1 MSVLDFFNY
10 KIKPKNTIGFFYI
23 RSMAAPKIRKDI
35 SKKLEKLST
44 DQKQELV
51 EYLDSFLEDRRRD
64 RLNGVLENR
73 TTHFCI
79 AMEDLFYERN
89 SGAIIRT
96 ADGYG
101 IQNVHVIEP
110 KESFKSKVTNII
122 SKGAEKWVTKTQHDD
137 IKNGAKMCID
147 ELRAQGY
154 QIVATS
160 PHKDGHT
167 IHNFDI
173 SKKSAFF
180 LGTEKTGVSDIVMQE
195 ADDYIS
201 MPIYG
206 FTESYNVS
214 VANAILLHELVNRL
228 RNSDVNWKLSTQEKQ
243 DLILDW
249 TLKSVQSSD
258 LITQKFITEKG
269 WEITE

>member
-1 MSVLDFFNY
+1 MSSS
-10 KIKPKNTIGFFYI
+10 K
-23 RSMAAPKIRKDI
+23 RRKDI
-35 SKKLEKLST
+35 SNKLVMLSSSEKG
-44 DQKQELV
+44 ELLA
-51 EYLDSFLEDRRRD
+51 YMDTFLKDERRD
-64 RLNGVLENR
+64 RLNSVLDNR
-73 TTHFCI
+73 TTHFCV

-122 SKGAEKWVTKTQHDD
+122 SKGAEKWVTKRQHDD
-137 IKNGAKMCID
+137 IENGAKMCID
-147 ELRAQGY
+147 ELRSQGY

-173 SKKSAFF
+173 TKKSAFF
-180 LGTEKTGVSDIVMQE
+180 LGAEKTGISDIIMNE

-228 RNSDVNWKLSTQEKQ
+228 RNSEVDWKLSNKERN
-243 DLILDW
+243 DLLLDW
-249 TLKSVQSSD
+249 TMKSIVSSD
-258 LITQKFITEKG
+258 LIAEKFMADKG
-269 WEITE
+269 WDIK

>member
-1 MSVLDFFNY
+1 MG
-10 KIKPKNTIGFFYI
+10 KPK
-23 RSMAAPKIRKDI
+23 RRDI
-35 SKKLEKLST
+35 SKKLAKLSK
-44 DQKQELV
+44 DQKKELLAYMDT
-51 EYLDSFLEDRRRD
+51 YLEEPRRD
-64 RLNGVLENR
+64 RLNEVLDNR
-73 TTHFCI
+73 TTHFCV

-101 IQNVHVIEP
+101 IQNIHVIEP

-137 IKNGAKMCID
+137 IENGAKMCID
-147 ELRAQGY
+147 ELRSQGY
-154 QIVATS
+154 QIVATT

-167 IHNFDI
+167 IHDFDI

-180 LGTEKTGVSDIVMQE
+180 LGTEKTGISDVVMEE
-195 ADDYIS
+195 ADDYIA

-206 FTESYNVS
+206 FTESFNVS

-228 RNSDVNWKLSTQEKQ
+228 RNSETNWKLSTEEREE
-243 DLILDW
+243 LLLDW
-249 TLKSVQSSD
+249 TMKSIVSSD
-258 LITQKFITEKG
+258 LIAEKFMTDQG
-269 WEITE
+269 WEIE

>member
-1 MSVLDFFNY
+1 MSG
-10 KIKPKNTIGFFYI
+10 PK
-23 RSMAAPKIRKDI
+23 RRKDI
-35 SKKLEKLST
+35 YHRLVNLSKS
-44 DQKQELV
+44 QKAELTAYMNTFMRD
-51 EYLDSFLEDRRRD
+51 ERRD
-64 RLNGVLENR
+64 KLNHVLDNR
-73 TTHFCI
+73 TTHFCV

-101 IQNVHVIEP
+101 IQNIHVIEP
-110 KESFKSKVTNII
+110 RDSFKSKVTNII

-137 IKNGAKMCID
+137 IRNGAKMCID
-147 ELRAQGY
+147 ELRSQGY

-167 IHNFDI
+167 IHDFDI

-180 LGTEKTGVSDIVMQE
+180 LGAEKTGISDIVMEE
-195 ADDYIS
+195 ADDYIA

-214 VANAILLHELVNRL
+214 VANGILLHELINRL
-228 RNSDVNWKLSTQEKQ
+228 RKSDVDWHLSEEERN
-243 DLILDW
+243 DLFLDW
-249 TLKSVQSSD
+249 TMKSINSSD
-258 LITQKFITEKG
+258 MIADKFMEEQG
-269 WEITE
+269 WSIPK

>member
-1 MSVLDFFNY
+1 MGKY
-10 KIKPKNTIGFFYI
+10 QK
-23 RSMAAPKIRKDI
+23 RKDI
-35 SKKLEKLST
+35 SNLTSTLSLS
-44 DQKQELV
+44 QKSELLS
-51 EYLDSFLEDRRRD
+51 YMDSFLTDERRI
-64 RLNGVLENR
+64 RLNSVLDNR

-101 IQNVHVIEP
+101 IQNIHVIEP
-110 KESFKSKVTNII
+110 QDSFKSKVTNII
-122 SKGAEKWVTKTQHDD
+122 SKGAEKWVTKTQHGDLE
-137 IKNGAKMCID
+137 NGALNCIQQ
-147 ELRAQGY
+147 LRNEGY

-160 PHKDGHT
+160 PHVNGHT

-173 SKKSAFF
+173 TKKSAFF
-180 LGTEKTGVSDIVMQE
+180 LGAEKTGISDVVMEE

-214 VANAILLHELVNRL
+214 VANAILLHELINRL
-228 RNSDVNWKLSTQEKQ
+228 RKSEVNWHLSDFERKE
-243 DLILDW
+243 LMLDW
-249 TLKSVQSSD
+249 TLKSIVSSH
-258 LITQKFITEKG
+258 LIAEKFLSEKN
-269 WEITE
+269 WMK

>member
-1 MSVLDFFNY
+1 MS
-10 KIKPKNTIGFFYI
+10 
-23 RSMAAPKIRKDI
+23 APKKRKDI
-35 SKKLEKLST
+35 SKKLAKLNT
-44 DQKQELV
+44 DQKEELFD
-51 EYLDSFLEDRRRD
+51 YLNTFLQDKRRD
-64 RLNGVLENR
+64 RLNSVLDNR

-101 IQNVHVIEP
+101 VQNVHVIEP
-110 KESFKSKVTNII
+110 KDSFRSKVTNII

-137 IKNGAKMCID
+137 VENGAKKCID
-147 ELRAQGY
+147 QLRKEGY

-160 PHKDGHT
+160 PHTDGHT
-167 IHNFDI
+167 IHDFDI

-180 LGTEKTGVSDIVMQE
+180 LGAEKTGISDIVMEE

-214 VANAILLHELVNRL
+214 VANAILLHELINRL
-228 RNSDVNWKLSTQEKQ
+228 RKSDVDWHLSKEERKEM
-243 DLILDW
+243 LLDW
-249 TLKSVQSSD
+249 TMKSIVSSD
-258 LITQKFITEKG
+258 MIAEKFMADKG
-269 WEITE
+269 WKID

>member
-1 MSVLDFFNY
+1 MG
-10 KIKPKNTIGFFYI
+10 KPN
-23 RSMAAPKIRKDI
+23 RRKDI
-35 SKKLEKLST
+35 SHKLAKLNES
-44 DQKQELV
+44 QREELLQYMDS
-51 EYLDSFLEDRRRD
+51 YLNDPRRN
-64 RLNGVLENR
+64 RLNEVLDNR
-73 TTHFCI
+73 TTHFCV

-167 IHNFDI
+167 IHDFDI

-180 LGTEKTGVSDIVMQE
+180 LGAEKTGISDIVMEE
-195 ADDYIS
+195 ADDYIA

-228 RNSDVNWKLSTQEKQ
+228 RNSDIDWKLSKIEREE
-243 DLILDW
+243 LLLDW
-249 TLKSVQSSD
+249 VMKSVVSSD
-258 LITQKFITEKG
+258 LLAEKFIADQG
-269 WEITE
+269 WKIK

>member
-1 MSVLDFFNY
+1 MGENR
-10 KIKPKNTIGFFYI
+10 K
-23 RSMAAPKIRKDI
+23 RKDI
-35 SKKLEKLST
+35 SHITEKLTPAQRMELLQYMDGFLT
-44 DQKQELV
+44 DE
-51 EYLDSFLEDRRRD
+51 RRE
-64 RLNGVLENR
+64 RLNAVLDQR

-101 IQNVHVIEP
+101 IQNIHVIEP
-110 KESFKSKVTNII
+110 KDSFKSKVTNII
-122 SKGAEKWVTKTQHDD
+122 SKGAEKWVNKTQHGDMH
-137 IKNGAKMCID
+137 NGAKDCIA
-147 ELRAQGY
+147 ELRKQGY
-154 QIVATS
+154 QIVATT

-180 LGTEKTGVSDIVMQE
+180 LGTEKTGISPEVMEE
-195 ADDYIS
+195 ADDYIA

-214 VANAILLHELVNRL
+214 VANAILLHELTNRL
-228 RNSDVNWKLSTQEKQ
+228 RNSDIDWHLSPEEREN
-243 DLILDW
+243 LMLDW
-249 TLKSVQSSD
+249 TLKSIVSSH
-258 LITQKFITEKG
+258 LLAEKYIREKE
-269 WEITE
+269 WLTD

>member
-1 MSVLDFFNY
+1 MSN
-10 KIKPKNTIGFFYI
+10 P
-23 RSMAAPKIRKDI
+23 RIRKDI
-35 SKKLEKLST
+35 SHKINSLNT
-44 DQKQELV
+44 TQKHELLD
-51 EYLDSFLEDRRRD
+51 YLDTFIQDPRRD
-64 RLNGVLENR
+64 RLNNVLDNR

-101 IQNVHVIEP
+101 IQNINVIEP
-110 KESFKSKVTNII
+110 EDSFKSKVTNII
-122 SKGAEKWVTKTQHDD
+122 SKGAEKWVTKTQFGNPETGVLD
-137 IKNGAKMCID
+137 CINH
-147 ELRAQGY
+147 LRKEGY

-160 PHKDGHT
+160 PHTDGHT

-173 SKKSAFF
+173 TKKSAFF
-180 LGTEKTGVSDIVMQE
+180 LGTEKTGISDIVMEE

-214 VANAILLHELVNRL
+214 VANAILLHELVNRV
-228 RNSDVNWKLSTQEKQ
+228 RKSDVDWHLSPEERKE
-243 DLILDW
+243 LMLDW
-249 TLKSVQSSD
+249 VMKSIVSSD
-258 LITQKFITEKG
+258 YLAEKFIEDKQ
-269 WEITE
+269 WH

>member
-1 MSVLDFFNY
+1 MS
-10 KIKPKNTIGFFYI
+10 
-23 RSMAAPKIRKDI
+23 APRKRKDI
-35 SKKLEKLST
+35 SKLLAKLDSA
-44 DQKQELV
+44 QKQELYT
-51 EYLDSFLEDRRRD
+51 YLDSFLQEPRRE
-64 RLNGVLENR
+64 RLNGVLDNR
-73 TTHFCI
+73 TTHFCV

-110 KESFKSKVTNII
+110 KDSFKSKVTNII

-137 IKNGAKMCID
+137 IKNGAKQCID
-147 ELRAQGY
+147 ELRKQGY

-160 PHKDGHT
+160 PHTDGHT
-167 IHNFDI
+167 IHDFDI
-173 SKKSAFF
+173 TKKSAFF
-180 LGTEKTGVSDIVMQE
+180 LGAEKTGISDVVMEE

-214 VANAILLHELVNRL
+214 VANAILLHELINRL
-228 RNSDVNWKLSTQEKQ
+228 RKSDINWQLSKEEREE
-243 DLILDW
+243 LMLDW
-249 TLKSVQSSD
+249 TIKSIVSAEM
-258 LITQKFITEKG
+258 LAEKFITEKG
-269 WEITE
+269 W

>member
-1 MSVLDFFNY
+1 MS
-10 KIKPKNTIGFFYI
+10 
-23 RSMAAPKIRKDI
+23 APRKRKDI
-35 SKKLEKLST
+35 SKLLGKLNTS
-44 DQKQELV
+44 QKQELYT
-51 EYLDSFLEDRRRD
+51 YLDGFLQSKRRN
-64 RLNGVLENR
+64 RLSSVLDNR

-110 KESFKSKVTNII
+110 KDSFKSKVTNII
-122 SKGAEKWVTKTQHDD
+122 SKGAEKWVSKTQHDD
-137 IKNGAKMCID
+137 VRNGAKQCID
-147 ELRAQGY
+147 ELRKQGY

-160 PHKDGHT
+160 PHTDGHT

-173 SKKSAFF
+173 TKKSAFF
-180 LGTEKTGVSDIVMQE
+180 LGAEKTGVSDIIMEE

-228 RNSDVNWKLSTQEKQ
+228 RNSDVDWHLSEEERNE
-243 DLILDW
+243 LMLDW
-249 TLKSVQSSD
+249 TMKSIVSSEM
-258 LITQKFITEKG
+258 LAEKFINDNG
-269 WEITE
+269 WNS

>member
-1 MSVLDFFNY
+1 MSG
-10 KIKPKNTIGFFYI
+10 PK
-23 RSMAAPKIRKDI
+23 RRKDI
-35 SKKLEKLST
+35 YHRLVNLSKA
-44 DQKQELV
+44 QKAELTAYMNTFMRD
-51 EYLDSFLEDRRRD
+51 ERRD
-64 RLNGVLENR
+64 KLNNVLDNR
-73 TTHFCI
+73 TTHFCV

-101 IQNVHVIEP
+101 IQNIHVIEP
-110 KESFKSKVTNII
+110 RDSFKSKVTNII

-147 ELRAQGY
+147 ELRSQGY
-154 QIVATS
+154 QIVATT

-167 IHNFDI
+167 IHDFDI

-180 LGTEKTGVSDIVMQE
+180 LGAEKTGISDIVMEE
-195 ADDYIS
+195 ADDYIA

-214 VANAILLHELVNRL
+214 VANGILLHELINRL
-228 RNSDVNWKLSTQEKQ
+228 RNSDIHWHLSEEERS
-243 DLILDW
+243 DLFLDW
-249 TLKSVQSSD
+249 TMKSINSSD
-258 LITQKFITEKG
+258 MIADKFMEEQG
-269 WEITE
+269 WEIPK

>member
-1 MSVLDFFNY
+1 MSTPR
-10 KIKPKNTIGFFYI
+10 K
-23 RSMAAPKIRKDI
+23 RKDI
-35 SKKLEKLST
+35 SKLLEELNIS
-44 DQKQELV
+44 QKQELYV
-51 EYLDSFLEDRRRD
+51 YLDSFLQDPRRE
-64 RLNGVLENR
+64 RLNNVLDNR
-73 TTHFCI
+73 TTHFCV

-110 KESFKSKVTNII
+110 KDSFKSKVTNII

-137 IKNGAKMCID
+137 IKNGAKQCID
-147 ELRAQGY
+147 QLRKQGY

-160 PHKDGHT
+160 PHTDGHT
-167 IHNFDI
+167 IHDFDI
-173 SKKSAFF
+173 TKKSAFF
-180 LGTEKTGVSDIVMQE
+180 LGAEKTGISDIVMEE

-228 RNSDVNWKLSTQEKQ
+228 RKSDVDWKLSEEERNE
-243 DLILDW
+243 IMLDW
-249 TLKSVQSSD
+249 TIKSIVSSD
-258 LITQKFITEKG
+258 MLTEKFITDKG
-269 WEITE
+269 WG

>member
-1 MSVLDFFNY
+1 MSG
-10 KIKPKNTIGFFYI
+10 PK
-23 RSMAAPKIRKDI
+23 RRKDI
-35 SKKLEKLST
+35 YHRLVNLSKS
-44 DQKQELV
+44 QKQELTAYMNTFMRD
-51 EYLDSFLEDRRRD
+51 ERRD
-64 RLNGVLENR
+64 KLNLVLDNR
-73 TTHFCI
+73 TTHFCV

-101 IQNVHVIEP
+101 IQNIHVIEP
-110 KESFKSKVTNII
+110 KDSFKSKVTNII

-147 ELRAQGY
+147 SLRSQGY

-167 IHNFDI
+167 IHDFDI
-173 SKKSAFF
+173 TKKSAFF
-180 LGTEKTGVSDIVMQE
+180 LGAEKTGISDIVMEE
-195 ADDYIS
+195 ADDYIA

-214 VANAILLHELVNRL
+214 VANGILLHELVNRL
-228 RNSDVNWKLSTQEKQ
+228 RKSNVNWELSEEERD
-243 DLILDW
+243 DLFLDW
-249 TLKSVQSSD
+249 TMKSINSSNMIAD
-258 LITQKFITEKG
+258 KFMLEKG
-269 WEITE
+269 WQIV

>member
-1 MSVLDFFNY
+1 MG
-10 KIKPKNTIGFFYI
+10 KPN
-23 RSMAAPKIRKDI
+23 RRKDI
-35 SKKLEKLST
+35 SHKLAKLSEA
-44 DQKQELV
+44 QKAELLKYMDT
-51 EYLDSFLEDRRRD
+51 YLNDPRRD
-64 RLNGVLENR
+64 RLNEVLDNR
-73 TTHFCI
+73 TTHFCV

-137 IKNGAKMCID
+137 IENGAKMCID

-167 IHNFDI
+167 IHDFDI

-180 LGTEKTGVSDIVMQE
+180 LGAEKTGISDIVMEE
-195 ADDYIS
+195 ADDYIA

-228 RNSDVNWKLSTQEKQ
+228 RNSDIDWKLTKKEREE
-243 DLILDW
+243 LLLDW
-249 TLKSVQSSD
+249 VMKSVVSSD
-258 LITQKFITEKG
+258 LLAEKFIADKG
-269 WEITE
+269 WKLE

>member
-1 MSVLDFFNY
+1 MSG
-10 KIKPKNTIGFFYI
+10 PK
-23 RSMAAPKIRKDI
+23 RRKDI
-35 SKKLEKLST
+35 YHRLVNLSKS
-44 DQKQELV
+44 QKTELTAYMNTFMRD
-51 EYLDSFLEDRRRD
+51 ERRD
-64 RLNGVLENR
+64 KLNHVLDNR
-73 TTHFCI
+73 TTHFCV

-101 IQNVHVIEP
+101 IQNIHVIEP
-110 KESFKSKVTNII
+110 RDSFKSKVTNII

-147 ELRAQGY
+147 ELRSQGY

-167 IHNFDI
+167 IHDFDI

-180 LGTEKTGVSDIVMQE
+180 LGAEKTGISDIVMEE
-195 ADDYIS
+195 ADDYIA

-214 VANAILLHELVNRL
+214 VANGILLHELINRL
-228 RNSDVNWKLSTQEKQ
+228 RKSDVDWHLSEEERN
-243 DLILDW
+243 DLFLDW
-249 TLKSVQSSD
+249 TMKSINSSD
-258 LITQKFITEKG
+258 MIADKFMEEQG
-269 WEITE
+269 WEIPK

>member
-1 MSVLDFFNY
+1 MC
-10 KIKPKNTIGFFYI
+10 YI
-23 RSMAAPKIRKDI
+23 RVMGKPNRRKDI
-35 SKKLEKLST
+35 SHKLAKLSEA
-44 DQKQELV
+44 QKAELLKYMDT
-51 EYLDSFLEDRRRD
+51 YLNDPRRD
-64 RLNGVLENR
+64 RLNEVLDNR
-73 TTHFCI
+73 TTHFCV

-137 IKNGAKMCID
+137 IENGAKMCID

-167 IHNFDI
+167 IHDFDI

-180 LGTEKTGVSDIVMQE
+180 LGAEKTGISDIVMEE
-195 ADDYIS
+195 ADDYIA

-228 RNSDVNWKLSTQEKQ
+228 RNSDIDWKLTKKEREE
-243 DLILDW
+243 LLLDW
-249 TLKSVQSSD
+249 VMKSVVSSD
-258 LITQKFITEKG
+258 LLAEKFIADKG
-269 WEITE
+269 WKLE

>member
-1 MSVLDFFNY
+1 MHLSKVKISFYLFYNFLYFRTMS
-10 KIKPKNTIGFFYI
+10 
-23 RSMAAPKIRKDI
+23 APRKRKDI
-35 SKKLEKLST
+35 SKKITKLT
-44 DQKQELV
+44 DYQKGELYT
-51 EYLDSFLEDRRRD
+51 YLDSFLQDKRRN
-64 RLNGVLENR
+64 RLNDVLDNR
-73 TTHFCI
+73 TTHFCV

-101 IQNVHVIEP
+101 IQNINVIEP
-110 KESFKSKVTNII
+110 KDSFKSKVTNII
-122 SKGAEKWVTKTQHDD
+122 SKGAEKWVTKTQFGDPETGVMD
-137 IKNGAKMCID
+137 CINK
-147 ELRAQGY
+147 LREDGY

-160 PHKDGHT
+160 PHTDGHT

-180 LGTEKTGVSDIVMQE
+180 LGTEKTGISDLIMNE

-214 VANAILLHELVNRL
+214 VANAILLHEMINRL
-228 RNSDVNWKLSTQEKQ
+228 RNSDIDWHLTADERKEL
-243 DLILDW
+243 LLDW
-249 TLKSVQSSD
+249 TMKSIVSSEMIAD
-258 LITQKFITEKG
+258 KFIQDNG
-269 WEITE
+269 WE

>member
-1 MSVLDFFNY
+1 MS
-10 KIKPKNTIGFFYI
+10 
-23 RSMAAPKIRKDI
+23 APRKRKDI
-35 SKKLEKLST
+35 SKKIAKLSKSQKDELYHYLAT
-44 DQKQELV
+44 FIKDQ
-51 EYLDSFLEDRRRD
+51 RRD
-64 RLNGVLENR
+64 RLNGVLDNR

-101 IQNVHVIEP
+101 IQNINVIEP
-110 KESFKSKVTNII
+110 KDSFKSKVTNII
-122 SKGAEKWVTKTQHDD
+122 SKGAEKWVTKTQFGDPETGVMD
-137 IKNGAKMCID
+137 CIQK
-147 ELRAQGY
+147 LRADGY

-160 PHKDGHT
+160 PHTDGHT
-167 IHNFDI
+167 IHDFDI

-180 LGTEKTGVSDIVMQE
+180 LGTEKTGISDVIMQE

-214 VANAILLHELVNRL
+214 VANAILLHEMINRL
-228 RNSDVNWKLSTQEKQ
+228 RNSDIDWHLNEEERNEL
-243 DLILDW
+243 LLDW
-249 TLKSVQSSD
+249 TMKSIVSSEM
-258 LITQKFITEKG
+258 IAEKFIADQG
-269 WEITE
+269 WE

>member
-1 MSVLDFFNY
+1 MS
-10 KIKPKNTIGFFYI
+10 
-23 RSMAAPKIRKDI
+23 APRKRKDI
-35 SKKLEKLST
+35 SKSLAQLNT
-44 DQKQELV
+44 TQKEALLT
-51 EYLDSFLEDRRRD
+51 YMDSFLQDKRRN
-64 RLNGVLENR
+64 RLNSVLDNR
-73 TTHFCI
+73 TTHFCV

-101 IQNVHVIEP
+101 IQNIHVIEP
-110 KESFKSKVTNII
+110 KDSFKSKVTNII

-137 IKNGAKMCID
+137 VRNGAKQCID
-147 ELRAQGY
+147 QLRKEGY

-173 SKKSAFF
+173 TKKSAFF
-180 LGTEKTGVSDIVMQE
+180 LGAEKTGVSDIIMEE

-228 RNSDVNWKLSTQEKQ
+228 RNSEVDWKLAEEERKE
-243 DLILDW
+243 LLLDW
-249 TLKSVQSSD
+249 TMKSIVSSEMLAEKFMKD
-258 LITQKFITEKG
+258 QGWITPEK
-269 WEITE
+269 

>member
-1 MSVLDFFNY
+1 MYYFRKMSKSN
-10 KIKPKNTIGFFYI
+10 
-23 RSMAAPKIRKDI
+23 RRKDI
-35 SKKLEKLST
+35 SKKLAKLT
-44 DQKQELV
+44 EAQRKELLA
-51 EYLDSFLEDRRRD
+51 YMDSFMEEPRRE
-64 RLNGVLENR
+64 RLNSVLDNR
-73 TTHFCI
+73 TTHFCV

-137 IKNGAKMCID
+137 ISHGAKMCID
-147 ELRAQGY
+147 ELRSQGY

-167 IHNFDI
+167 IHDFDI

-180 LGTEKTGVSDIVMQE
+180 LGAEKTGISDVVMEE

-228 RNSDVNWKLSTQEKQ
+228 RNSEVDWKLSSEEREA
-243 DLILDW
+243 LLLDW
-249 TLKSVQSSD
+249 TMKSVVSSD
-258 LITQKFITEKG
+258 LLAEKFMADNHWDIK
-269 WEITE
+269 

>member
-1 MSVLDFFNY
+1 MSG
-10 KIKPKNTIGFFYI
+10 PK
-23 RSMAAPKIRKDI
+23 RRKDI
-35 SKKLEKLST
+35 YHRLVNLSKS
-44 DQKQELV
+44 QKAELTAYMNTFMRD
-51 EYLDSFLEDRRRD
+51 ERRD
-64 RLNGVLENR
+64 KLNNVLDNR
-73 TTHFCI
+73 TTHFCV

-101 IQNVHVIEP
+101 IQNIHVIEP
-110 KESFKSKVTNII
+110 RDSFKSKVTNII

-147 ELRAQGY
+147 ELRSQGY
-154 QIVATS
+154 QIVATT

-167 IHNFDI
+167 IHDFDI

-180 LGTEKTGVSDIVMQE
+180 LGAEKTGISDIVMEE
-195 ADDYIS
+195 ADDYIA

-214 VANAILLHELVNRL
+214 VANGILLHELINRL
-228 RNSDVNWKLSTQEKQ
+228 RNSDIDWHLSEEERN
-243 DLILDW
+243 DLFLDW
-249 TLKSVQSSD
+249 TMKSINSSD
-258 LITQKFITEKG
+258 MIADKFMEEQG
-269 WEITE
+269 WEIPK

>member
-1 MSVLDFFNY
+1 MS
-10 KIKPKNTIGFFYI
+10 
-23 RSMAAPKIRKDI
+23 APRKRKDI
-35 SKKLEKLST
+35 SNKLNQLT
-44 DQKQELV
+44 PAQKEELYV
-51 EYLDSFLEDRRRD
+51 YLDSFIKDQRRD
-64 RLNGVLENR
+64 RLNRVLDNR

-101 IQNVHVIEP
+101 IQNINVIEP
-110 KESFKSKVTNII
+110 RDSFKSKVTNVI
-122 SKGAEKWVTKTQHDD
+122 SKGAEKWVTKKQYGDPETGVMD
-137 IKNGAKMCID
+137 CINA
-147 ELRAQGY
+147 LRKDGY

-160 PHKDGHT
+160 PHTDGHT

-173 SKKSAFF
+173 TKKSAFF
-180 LGTEKTGVSDIVMQE
+180 LGTEKTGISDIVMEE

-214 VANAILLHELVNRL
+214 VANAILLHEMVNRL
-228 RNSDVNWKLSTQEKQ
+228 RNSEVDWKLSVEERKE
-243 DLILDW
+243 LMLEW
-249 TLKSVQSSD
+249 TIKSIVSAEM
-258 LITQKFITEKG
+258 LAEKFITDNG
-269 WEITE
+269 WDK

>member
-1 MSVLDFFNY
+1 
-10 KIKPKNTIGFFYI
+10 
-23 RSMAAPKIRKDI
+23 MAALRRRKDI
-35 SKKLEKLST
+35 SKKLSTLSPS
-44 DQKQELV
+44 QKQELF
-51 EYLDSFLEDRRRD
+51 EYMDSFLESPRRE

-73 TTHFCI
+73 TTHFCV

-137 IKNGAKMCID
+137 IKDGAKMCIA

-160 PHKDGHT
+160 PHTDGHT

-180 LGTEKTGVSDIVMQE
+180 LGAEKTGISDIVMEE

-228 RNSDVNWKLSTQEKQ
+228 RSSEVNWKLSDTERKE
-243 DLILDW
+243 LLLDW
-249 TLKSVQSSD
+249 TMKSVVSSD
-258 LITQKFITEKG
+258 FIAEQFIHEKG
-269 WEITE
+269 WE